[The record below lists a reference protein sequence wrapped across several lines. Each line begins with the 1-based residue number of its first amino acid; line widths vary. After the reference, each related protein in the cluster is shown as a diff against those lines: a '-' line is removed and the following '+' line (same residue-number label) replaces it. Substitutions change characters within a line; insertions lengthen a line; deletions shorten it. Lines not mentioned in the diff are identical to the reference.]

1 MWLILR
7 FFSAVVF
14 LLSIILSI
22 PIAFDVG
29 GRDSGLAHSLA
40 LFFFYFFYS
49 LLRIA
54 TPKESRFRYVLGKLV
69 GLAQWVIIP
78 GLLIWSL
85 NRFAVDSNMSG
96 DWVAKTFGGKR
107 AQTGFF
113 TAGGAYDRLTVG
125 VWDLI
130 LTYSTPLFQLVRT
143 PIFDFD
149 ISLTNSYH
157 RPRDSAVYWSFK
169 ALARLRAGSSTAGV
183 LIPG

>member
-1 MWLILR
+1 MWLIFR
-7 FFSAVVF
+7 FFSGLIF

-49 LLRIA
+49 CLRIA
-54 TPKESRFRYVLGKLV
+54 TPKESRFRYVLCKLV

-85 NRFAVDSNMSG
+85 NRFAIDSNMSG
-96 DWVAKTFGGKR
+96 DWVAKTFGQKR
-107 AQTGFF
+107 ANTGFF

-130 LTYSTPLFQLVRT
+130 LTYSTPLFQLVC
-143 PIFDFD
+143 
-149 ISLTNSYH
+149 SL
-157 RPRDSAVYWSFK
+157 R
-169 ALARLRAGSSTAGV
+169 STHITV
-183 LIPG
+183 HPC